1 MAWVNSLSEP
11 LRRVTAEEYRALFP
25 QVPTVFDSVDFAL
38 INAAKAEDVA
48 FLAGRGMGI
57 IVGRRR
63 GDQLW
68 RAPFSA
74 PYASPAGNGD
84 ARAFARELL
93 AFCGGHLK
101 VTLPPEYR
109 DFSAFANA
117 LEECGLHRIND
128 FSFHLPAER
137 FARYMEVISRQR
149 LRYTRKVL
157 AMPFT
162 FEQTDDISLFYRVLS
177 EHHHGLGYYIAMT
190 EDEIRATT
198 AVVPTDFFV
207 ARLEGEVAGVAMM
220 DRVSDDVIQ
229 MIHWCDALNFRHL
242 RPTTFIAYSIFRHY
256 ATDGRTRLID
266 LGPASTDGIPN
277 TGLVDFKLSLGTIQT
292 LKPTLVTD

>member
-1 MAWVNSLSEP
+1 MAWANSLSEP
-11 LRRVTAEEYRALFP
+11 LRRVTGDEYRALFP
-25 QVPTVFDSVDFAL
+25 HVQTVFDSVDFAL
-38 INAAKAEDVA
+38 LNAGKVQELA
-48 FLAGRGMGI
+48 FLAGRGMGV
-57 IVGRRR
+57 IVGRRQ
-63 GDQLW
+63 GQDLW

-74 PYASPAGNGD
+74 PYASVAGIGD
-84 ARAFARELL
+84 AQAFARELL
-93 AFCGGHLK
+93 NFCNGHLQM
-101 VTLPPEYR
+101 TLPPEYR
-109 DFSAFANA
+109 DNTAFANA
-117 LEECGLHRIND
+117 LEDCGLRRVDD
-128 FSFHLPAER
+128 FNFHLPAAD
-137 FARYMEVISRQR
+137 FQRYMQIISRQR

-157 AMPFT
+157 SMPFT
-162 FEQTDDISLFYRVLS
+162 FEQTDDISLFYSVLS
-177 EHHHGLGYYIAMT
+177 EHHHGLGYHIAMT

-207 ARLEGEVAGVAMM
+207 ARYQGEVAGVAMM

-242 RPTTFIAYSIFRHY
+242 RPTTYIAYNIFRHY
-256 ATDGRTRLID
+256 ATDGRTRIID